1 MDETL
6 TCRID
11 ANILAIPQ
19 VSLALD
25 KTLHAYGFSEEECLD
40 TQLAVEE
47 AVTNVIVHGYAG
59 TCGQILIT
67 CRTTHNL
74 AEVQIR
80 DWAPPFNP
88 MSIPEPDVTEEIE
101 KRQIGGLGVF
111 LIRRVMDEVIYRY
124 EDGNNIL
131 VLVKK
136 KKV

>member
-1 MDETL
+1 MEECL
-6 TCRID
+6 TCTID
-11 ANILAIPQ
+11 ADIHAIPR

-25 KTLHAYGFSEEECLD
+25 KAMRSHGFSEEECLD

-59 TCGQILIT
+59 TSGQIQIT

-88 MSIPEPDVTEEIE
+88 MSMPEPDITEELE
-101 KRQIGGLGVF
+101 DRQIGGLGVF
-111 LIRRVMDEVIYRY
+111 LIRRVMDEILYRY

-131 VLVKK
+131 VLIKK
-136 KKV
+136 RG